1 MPVDPLLEL
10 EAEILATVRRL
21 ALSLAPI
28 SLVAL
33 AAFL

>member
-1 MPVDPLLEL
+1 MPVDPLLEF

-21 ALSLAPI
+21 TLSLAPL